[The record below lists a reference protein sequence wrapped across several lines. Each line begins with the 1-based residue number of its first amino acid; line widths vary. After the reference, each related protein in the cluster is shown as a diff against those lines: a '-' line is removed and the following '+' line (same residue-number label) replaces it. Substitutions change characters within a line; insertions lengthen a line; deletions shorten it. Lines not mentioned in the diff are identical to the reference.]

1 MIMNIYSLLDIAI
14 QFKHRVL
21 LRPPARPVA
30 DRMWFNVAARF
41 ANVRGTVNAHNRVS
55 SRTLVVPASYGP
67 RAEAL
72 GAVYDAATNT
82 YVVPDALDEKDA
94 KFAPFWPSAP
104 RDLQNQ
110 EGRAELSRDGQ
121 VIESLVHPHD
131 RLQGGDSTALFLM
144 YAALPIIG
152 AVIAALTSIPVVG
165 WLAWLLLPAVVPYI
179 RAIARSEKA
188 PEAFRA
194 TVLTFVLPLAAA
206 KGFLLAAGSSGIA
219 FGVFATILNVYLFLG
234 LLYCLI
240 APVEQEDQAWGGR
253 WTRIK
258 GFALWN
264 TAGLVA
270 IGMTMLFPSVI
281 GGFLWFVMAGAY
293 GFVYYARDYKER
305 TLVLQSQSARF
316 NLGKQGLMEDFNSQA
331 LEAQVRKA
339 LADPSPFIQWGVALG
354 HLRKKGVKKSYDT
367 DSPAGISIEDLFMHA
382 MIWAETGMG
391 KSAYIRWLM
400 AEILKSGYPCAFAVF
415 CGKGALAGEVRGM
428 LDMVIETGVHLGLI
442 EGLDAQGLKAAL
454 TNTKMEDDNADI
466 WTGISSLVIDHAAV
480 ILEALHHHELMLRAL
495 DAAKKLELE
504 TEIEGLLQVKDQD
517 EANGKDVADIDEAL
531 ARLGKEL
538 GERINALSEER
549 EWKWTLERF
558 DKLIQAIGD
567 VRADSNIPGEGLLAA
582 ANYIGVQPIHLGND
596 EDFIARKA
604 DWAERLAKAPQTIHP
619 DLLQP
624 GSLLQQSFGWVL
636 KTWPAFAAETRGSF
650 MANVQN
656 RLVPLMRGKYLVD
669 DQGVPWHSIEHGS
682 VNVGDMLKGTSMG
695 VNVPDTRHGTAG
707 ILVQNL
713 ISQRLYTGIKL
724 RNEVSEAEW
733 RGRGELPVIQIMDE
747 CQNLIG
753 REEQRILPISRSTK
767 MACIYATQGYEGILA
782 KLPEAAA
789 QQFCNSFQNWAL
801 YRTSPQSYEYME
813 LRFGVEEMTM
823 FKHKTAGLDYDGGL
837 DMVLDN
843 ALFDPNHPNA
853 AGMKQLRKAGAGR
866 VVATHIDPVSKARWV
881 GQKFT
886 GIQATKDLEIPA
898 NGRRESQPLF
908 SKSEFNGLLN
918 QQGRAILWFNRA
930 GVRRADICKT
940 PFLPLDKVDD
950 VVKAI
955 KASRAA

>member
-1 MIMNIYSLLDIAI
+1 MKMNIYSLLDAAI
-14 QFKHRVL
+14 QLKNRALLRSPAPPVVHRVWFQ
-21 LRPPARPVA
+21 VA
-30 DRMWFNVAARF
+30 SRF
-41 ANVRGTVNAHNRVS
+41 ANVRGQVNAHNRVP
-55 SRTLVVPASYGP
+55 SRTLVVPAGY
-67 RAEAL
+67 EAKAKEL
-72 GAVYDAATNT
+72 GAVYNTATHT
-82 YVVPDALDEKDA
+82 YVVPEALDEKDA

-110 EGRAELSRDGQ
+110 EGRAELSRGGQ

-144 YAALPIIG
+144 YAALPVIG
-152 AVIAALTSIPVVG
+152 AVIAALTSIPFVG
-165 WLAWLLLPAVVPYI
+165 WLAWLLLPAVVPYV

-188 PEAFRA
+188 GEAFKA
-194 TVLTFVLPLAAA
+194 TLLTFLLPLAAA
-206 KGFLLAAGSSGIA
+206 KGFLLAAGSNESVSGILL
-219 FGVFATILNVYLFLG
+219 TILNVYLFLG
-234 LLYCLI
+234 VLYCLI
-240 APVEQEDQAWGGR
+240 APVDQDDEAWGGR

-270 IGMTMLFPSVI
+270 IAVTMLFPPVI

-331 LEAQVRKA
+331 LETQVRKA
-339 LADPSPFIQWGVALG
+339 LADASPFIQWGVALG

-367 DSPAGISIEDLFMHA
+367 DSPAGISVEDLFMHA

-480 ILEALHHHELMLRAL
+480 ILEALHHHELSLRAL
-495 DAAKKLELE
+495 DASKKLELE
-504 TEIEGLLQVKDQD
+504 TEIEGLLQVRDQD
-517 EANGKDVADIDEAL
+517 EANGRNVADIDDAL
-531 ARLGKEL
+531 NRLGKEL
-538 GERINALSEER
+538 DERIHALAEER

-567 VRADSNIPGEGLLAA
+567 VRANSNIPGEGLLAA
-582 ANYIGVQPIHLGND
+582 ANYIGVQPVHLGND
-596 EDFIARKA
+596 EDYVARKA
-604 DWAERLAKAPQTIHP
+604 DWAARLATAPQTIHP

-624 GSLLQQSFGWVL
+624 GSLLQQSFAWVL
-636 KTWPAFAAETRGSF
+636 KTWPSFAAETRGSF

-669 DQGVPWHSIEHGS
+669 AQGVPWHSIEHGS
-682 VNVGDMLKGTSMG
+682 VNVGDALKGTSMG

-782 KLPEAAA
+782 KLPQAAA

-813 LRFGVEEMTM
+813 LRFGIEEMTTYRT
-823 FKHKTAGLDYDGGL
+823 KSAGLDYDGGL

-866 VVATHIDPVSKARWV
+866 VVASHIDPVSKSRWV

-886 GIQATKDLEIPA
+886 GIKASKDIEIPA
-898 NGRRESQPLF
+898 NGHRESQPLF
-908 SKSEFNGLLN
+908 SKAEFNGLLN

-930 GVRRADICKT
+930 GVRRADICST

-955 KASRAA
+955 KAARAA